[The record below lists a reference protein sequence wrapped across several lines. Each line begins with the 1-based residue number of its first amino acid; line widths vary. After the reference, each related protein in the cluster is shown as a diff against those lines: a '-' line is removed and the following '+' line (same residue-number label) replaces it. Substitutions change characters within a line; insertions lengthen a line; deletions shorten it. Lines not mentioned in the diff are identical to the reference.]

1 MANCMVFHTQIASIM
16 EVLANAAV
24 AEICKLVDDDY
35 AVFRLEI
42 TQSQKEN
49 RTLRRKLQ
57 LQELKVA
64 RERAERTKRERVLSS
79 RPSSVKILDR
89 YRGMARGEGHL
100 TGGHRSF
107 VKPAGHNT
115 WRDDQ
120 PITVD
125 EGSGTSTQHVIMIE
139 SANAEAAGPAVKLE
153 RSEGDEDPRHSRDI
167 QTGAAHGVASTV
179 ATEDLTTTAASQAR
193 IRCSISEVSGTP
205 NTVLKTE
212 TETET
217 LTVTQRLLHT
227 GSNHRSDSE
236 RLGCVPAPGSEY
248 ITVFHQSLGTVNSC
262 GDGDALDTGVD
273 DLSCSN
279 TTEMDPG
286 NMPLCLET
294 QTDLSRGD
302 WNQYSSSVYSEGC
315 LDKKGEVIDIDEVT
329 VKVEGDAPPTWNADS
344 HLGEGHSQGRDFLD
358 YRGNLNVATHSPL
371 HTFRDRDPVSTSMA
385 PSDSHGRVI
394 FDQVLHLN
402 DRAVAQAR
410 GGGATTVGK
419 EKLANWNAD
428 ETHLGEGHSQGNT
441 SDFFDYR
448 ESLETNLNVAT
459 HSPLHPVSMSMAPS
473 DSHGRVLF
481 DQVLNSKDQRAK
493 ARRGE
498 ATPGGKEKRFLCMFC
513 NKGFSCSQKVE
524 IHQRVHTG
532 EKPFSCTQCHMCFTH
547 AGNLKRHQRVHTGEK
562 PFSCAQCHMRFAQT
576 GDLKRHQR
584 VHTGERPFACTHCG
598 KRFSERSYLRIHQQK
613 NHSTL

>member
-24 AEICKLVDDDY
+24 AEVCKLVDDDY

-49 RTLRRKLQ
+49 SALRRKVQ
-57 LQELKVA
+57 LLELKMV
-64 RERAERTKRERVLSS
+64 RERVLAT

-120 PITVD
+120 PVTVD
-125 EGSGTSTQHVIMIE
+125 EGSGTSTKNIIVIE
-139 SANAEAAGPAVKLE
+139 SANAEAAGSGVKLE
-153 RSEGDEDPRHSRDI
+153 RSEGDEDPLHSTDI
-167 QTGAAHGVASTV
+167 QTGAAHGVALPV
-179 ATEDLTTTAASQAR
+179 ATEDLTTTAAPQAR
-193 IRCSISEVSGTP
+193 TRCSVSEVSGTP
-205 NTVLKTE
+205 NAVLKAETE

-217 LTVTQRLLHT
+217 LIVTQRLLHT
-227 GSNHRSDSE
+227 GSNHRSDPE
-236 RLGCVPAPGSEY
+236 RLGCLPAPRSEHLM
-248 ITVFHQSLGTVNSC
+248 VFHQRQGTVNSR

-273 DLSCSN
+273 DLSCSYA
-279 TTEMDPG
+279 TEMDPG
-286 NMPLCLET
+286 NMPLGLET

-315 LDKKGEVIDIDEVT
+315 LDEKGDVIVVDEVT
-329 VKVEGDAPPTWNADS
+329 VKVESDAPPTWNAKS
-344 HLGEGHSQGRDFLD
+344 HLGDGHSQDRDFLD
-358 YRGNLNVATHSPL
+358 YRGNLNAATHSPL

-385 PSDSHGRVI
+385 PSDSHGHVI

-402 DRAVAQAR
+402 DRAVPQAR
-410 GGGATTVGK
+410 GRGATTVGK
-419 EKLANWNAD
+419 EKLDNWNAD
-428 ETHLGEGHSQGNT
+428 KTHLGEGHSQGNT
-441 SDFFDYR
+441 GDFLDYR

-459 HSPLHPVSMSMAPS
+459 HSPLHTVSMSMEPS
-473 DSHGRVLF
+473 DLHGRVF
-481 DQVLNSKDQRAK
+481 FNQVLNSNDQRAK
-493 ARRGE
+493 ARRGG
-498 ATPGGKEKRFLCMFC
+498 ATTGGKEKRFLCMFC

-532 EKPFSCTQCHMCFTH
+532 EKPFSCAQCHMCFTH

-562 PFSCAQCHMRFAQT
+562 PFSCAQCHMCFAQT

-598 KRFSERSYLRIHQQK
+598 KKFSERSYLRIHQQK
-613 NHSTL
+613 NHPTL

>member
-1 MANCMVFHTQIASIM
+1 MLANCMIFHTQIASIM

-24 AEICKLVDDDY
+24 AEVCKLVDDDY

-49 RTLRRKLQ
+49 SALRRKLQ
-57 LQELKVA
+57 LLELKMA
-64 RERAERTKRERVLSS
+64 RERVLAS
-79 RPSSVKILDR
+79 RSSSVKIIDR
-89 YRGMARGEGHL
+89 YRGMAKGEGHL

-107 VKPAGHNT
+107 VKPTGHNT

-120 PITVD
+120 PITVN
-125 EGSGTSTQHVIMIE
+125 EGSGTSTQHVVMIE
-139 SANAEAAGPAVKLE
+139 SANAEAAGHGVKLE

-167 QTGAAHGVASTV
+167 QTGAAHGVAPPV
-179 ATEDLTTTAASQAR
+179 ATEDLTAASQAR
-193 IRCSISEVSGTP
+193 TRCSITEVSGTP
-205 NTVLKTE
+205 NAILKTE

-227 GSNHRSDSE
+227 GPNHRSDSE

-248 ITVFHQSLGTVNSC
+248 LPVFHQSQGTVNSC
-262 GDGDALDTGVD
+262 GDGDGDALDTGVD
-273 DLSCSN
+273 DPSCSY
-279 TTEMDPG
+279 TTEMNPG
-286 NMPLCLET
+286 NMPLGLET

-302 WNQYSSSVYSEGC
+302 WNRYSSSVYSEGC
-315 LDKKGEVIDIDEVT
+315 LDKKGEVIVIDEVT

-344 HLGEGHSQGRDFLD
+344 HLGDGHSQGRDFLD

-371 HTFRDRDPVSTSMA
+371 HTFRDCDPVSTSMA

-402 DRAVAQAR
+402 DRAIAQAR

-441 SDFFDYR
+441 SDFLDYR

-459 HSPLHPVSMSMAPS
+459 HSPLHPVSTSMAPS
-473 DSHGRVLF
+473 DSHGQVLF

-493 ARRGE
+493 ARRGQ

-584 VHTGERPFACTHCG
+584 VHTGERPFTCTHCG
-598 KRFSERSYLRIHQQK
+598 KKFSERSYLRIHQQK

>member
-24 AEICKLVDDDY
+24 AEVCKLVDDDY

-49 RTLRRKLQ
+49 SALRRKVQ
-57 LQELKVA
+57 LLELKMV
-64 RERAERTKRERVLSS
+64 RERILAT
-79 RPSSVKILDR
+79 RPGSVKILDR
-89 YRGMARGEGHL
+89 YRGMARGNL

-125 EGSGTSTQHVIMIE
+125 EGSGTSTKNVIVIE
-139 SANAEAAGPAVKLE
+139 VNSANAEAAGSGVKLE
-153 RSEGDEDPRHSRDI
+153 RSEGDEDPLHSRDI
-167 QTGAAHGVASTV
+167 QTGAAHGVALPV
-179 ATEDLTTTAASQAR
+179 ATEDLTTTAAPQTR
-193 IRCSISEVSGTP
+193 TRCSITEVSGTP
-205 NTVLKTE
+205 NAVLKAETE

-217 LTVTQRLLHT
+217 LIVTQRLLHT
-227 GSNHRSDSE
+227 GSNHQSDPE
-236 RLGCVPAPGSEY
+236 RLDCLPAPHSDHLM
-248 ITVFHQSLGTVNSC
+248 VFHQRQGTVNSR
-262 GDGDALDTGVD
+262 GDGDTLDTGVG
-273 DLSCSN
+273 DLSCSYA
-279 TTEMDPG
+279 TEMDPG
-286 NMPLCLET
+286 NMPLVLET

-302 WNQYSSSVYSEGC
+302 WNRYSSSVYSEGC
-315 LDKKGEVIDIDEVT
+315 LDEKGDVIVVDEVT
-329 VKVEGDAPPTWNADS
+329 VKVEGDAPPTWNANS
-344 HLGEGHSQGRDFLD
+344 HLGDEHSQDRDFLD

-385 PSDSHGRVI
+385 PSDSHGHVI

-441 SDFFDYR
+441 SDFLDYR

-459 HSPLHPVSMSMAPS
+459 HSPLHTVSMSMEPS
-473 DSHGRVLF
+473 DLHGRVF
-481 DQVLNSKDQRAK
+481 SNQVLNSNDQRAK
-493 ARRGE
+493 ARRGG
-498 ATPGGKEKRFLCMFC
+498 ATMGGKEKRFLCMFC

-562 PFSCAQCHMRFAQT
+562 PFSCAQCHMCFAQT

-598 KRFSERSYLRIHQQK
+598 KKFSERSYLRTHQQK
-613 NHSTL
+613 NHPTL

>member
-24 AEICKLVDDDY
+24 AEVCKLVDDDY

-49 RTLRRKLQ
+49 SALRRKVQ
-57 LQELKVA
+57 LLELKMV
-64 RERAERTKRERVLSS
+64 RERILAT
-79 RPSSVKILDR
+79 RPGSVKILDR
-89 YRGMARGEGHL
+89 YRGMARGHL

-125 EGSGTSTQHVIMIE
+125 EGSGTSTKNVIVIE
-139 SANAEAAGPAVKLE
+139 SANAEAAGSGVKLE
-153 RSEGDEDPRHSRDI
+153 RSEGDEDPLHSRDI
-167 QTGAAHGVASTV
+167 RTGAAHGVALPV
-179 ATEDLTTTAASQAR
+179 ATEDLTTTAAPQTR
-193 IRCSISEVSGTP
+193 TRCSITEVSGMPTA
-205 NTVLKTE
+205 VLKAETETKTE
-212 TETET
+212 T
-217 LTVTQRLLHT
+217 LIVTQRLLHT
-227 GSNHRSDSE
+227 GSNHQSDPE
-236 RLGCVPAPGSEY
+236 RLDCLPAPHSEHLM
-248 ITVFHQSLGTVNSC
+248 VFHQRQGTVNSR
-262 GDGDALDTGVD
+262 GDGDTLDTGVD
-273 DLSCSN
+273 DLSCSYA
-279 TTEMDPG
+279 TEMDPG
-286 NMPLCLET
+286 NMPLGLET

-302 WNQYSSSVYSEGC
+302 WNRYSSSVYSEGC
-315 LDKKGEVIDIDEVT
+315 LDEKGDVIVVDEVT
-329 VKVEGDAPPTWNADS
+329 VKVEGDAPPTWNANS
-344 HLGEGHSQGRDFLD
+344 HLGDEHSQDRDFLD
-358 YRGNLNVATHSPL
+358 YRRNLNVATHSPL

-385 PSDSHGRVI
+385 PSDSHGHVI

-402 DRAVAQAR
+402 DSAVAQAR

-441 SDFFDYR
+441 SDFLDYR

-459 HSPLHPVSMSMAPS
+459 HSPLHTVSMSMEPS
-473 DSHGRVLF
+473 DLHGRVF
-481 DQVLNSKDQRAK
+481 SNQVLNSNDQRAK
-493 ARRGE
+493 ARRGG
-498 ATPGGKEKRFLCMFC
+498 ATMGGKEKRFLCMFC

-562 PFSCAQCHMRFAQT
+562 PFSCAQCHMCFAQT

-598 KRFSERSYLRIHQQK
+598 KKFSERSYLRTHQQK
-613 NHSTL
+613 NHPTL